1 VSTPIWTTYGVAVP
15 WFRTFPIGSKMMD
28 KLLGERT
35 AAPLP
40 MVSFRV
46 VVGSEVFKVQLA
58 VVVSEVAAM

>member
-1 VSTPIWTTYGVAVP
+1 
-15 WFRTFPIGSKMMD
+15 MMD